1 MYDYLNKL
9 KNKKNKY
16 KKNYFK
22 KLKNKTNLKTIFL
35 NTKLNI
41 NIMLI
46 NIPIHFCSSNRE
58 FPSQRFNII
67 IRKIIINTF

>member
-22 KLKNKTNLKTIFL
+22 KLKNKTNLKT
-35 NTKLNI
+35 
-41 NIMLI
+41 
-46 NIPIHFCSSNRE
+46 S
-58 FPSQRFNII
+58 
-67 IRKIIINTF
+67 